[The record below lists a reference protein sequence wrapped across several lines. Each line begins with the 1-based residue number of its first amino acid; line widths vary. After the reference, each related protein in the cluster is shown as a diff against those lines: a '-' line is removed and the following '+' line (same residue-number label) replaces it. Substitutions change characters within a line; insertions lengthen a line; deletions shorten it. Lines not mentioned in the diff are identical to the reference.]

1 MITTHR
7 GTEALRIL
15 IVTTLLIAPVNAQL
29 LDQIVA
35 RVNGSAITQTDVN
48 AAVGLGVIEAAT
60 AVQQMVDRQLMIVEV
75 ARFPPDSP
83 MDAAIDEL
91 VAKMKAHAGVGYEA
105 LLLRNGVDERRV
117 RDMARDTLRIQAYVE
132 QRFGT
137 SAQAS
142 AQDARDYYERNREQ
156 FTRNGVLAP
165 FESVEAAAR
174 EGASADRRRA
184 AVAQWLQG
192 LRTRGDVVITPR
204 PSRP

>member
-1 MITTHR
+1 MITR
-7 GTEALRIL
+7 
-15 IVTTLLIAPVNAQL
+15 LLIAIALSAAPLSAQL

-35 RVNGSAITQTDVN
+35 RVNGSAITQTDIN

-83 MDAAIDEL
+83 TEAAIDAL
-91 VAKMKAHAGVGYEA
+91 VARMKAHAGAGYDA
-105 LLLRNGVDERRV
+105 LLTRNGVDERRV
-117 RDMARDTLRIQAYVE
+117 RDMARDTLRIEAYVD
-132 QRFGT
+132 QRFGS

-174 EGASADRRRA
+174 QGASAERRTA
-184 AVAQWLQG
+184 AVGQWLQG
-192 LRTRGDVVITPR
+192 LRTRGDVVIPR